1 MTIQGLIKLRT
12 KEGETPAYIA
22 GVLGITPAM
31 VSTYKRHNYMP
42 SLPTARKIYKV
53 YNCIIFPYSIEA
65 VSSEGYGHEFD
76 KDL

>member
-1 MTIQGLIKLRT
+1 MTMQHLIKIQTILGKSPT
-12 KEGETPAYIA
+12 QIA
-22 GVLGITPAM
+22 GDLGITPAM

-42 SLPTARKIYKV
+42 SLPTARIIYRV
-53 YNCIIFPYSIEA
+53 YNEVVFPYCLEA